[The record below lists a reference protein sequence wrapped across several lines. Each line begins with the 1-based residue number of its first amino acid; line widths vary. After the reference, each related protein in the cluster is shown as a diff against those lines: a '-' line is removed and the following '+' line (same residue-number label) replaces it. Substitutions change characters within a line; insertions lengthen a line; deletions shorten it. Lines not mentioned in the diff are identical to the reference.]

1 MKWMLL
7 TLLFISNAW
16 AITPNEILQKV
27 DEVRNPSD
35 SYSMNVKIKSS
46 KEKEDFS
53 FLVFLKGNDKTL
65 VKTLGPKKIMG
76 RHMLMLEENMWVFVP
91 NLKRSVRVSLSQ
103 KLVGEAANGDISR
116 MRWFGDYEAKI
127 EKEDAK
133 QFVLFLE
140 QKKKG
145 LTYPKIRAFVEKK
158 TFHPIKADFLTLTG
172 KVIKTSEYLDYKEL
186 AGKKRPSKIKIVD
199 ALNSDQ
205 YSEIIVEKIENKKLP
220 DSMFTEKS
228 LE

>member
-1 MKWMLL
+1 MKWLL
-7 TLLFISNAW
+7 LITLYSLNAW
-16 AITPNEILQKV
+16 SVTPDEILKNV
-27 DEVRNPSD
+27 DDVRNPSN
-35 SYSMNVKIKSS
+35 SYSMNVRIKSP
-46 KEKEDFS
+46 KESEDFT
-53 FLVFLKGNDKTL
+53 FLVYLKGNDKTL

-127 EKEDAK
+127 EKEDDK
-133 QFVLFLE
+133 QFILFLE

-158 TFHPIKADFLTLTG
+158 TFHPIKAEFLTLTG
-172 KVIKTSEYLDYKEL
+172 KVIKTSEYSDYKDLE
-186 AGKKRPSKIKIVD
+186 GKKRPSKIRIVD
-199 ALNSDQ
+199 ALNANQ
-205 YSEIIVEKIENKKLP
+205 FSEIIVEKIENKNLP